1 MWGDLEIGYKKKRP
15 SNYRISARHV
25 FKIKG
30 NHSISQNDV
39 EYWIDDLI
47 FDTGIRIFKDSPQ
60 GIELTE
66 LINKEITLTRITNYL
81 NKIVI
86 KNLSIIKTLQGIK
99 NIQKKSFEEGVK
111 YNQEQVK
118 KHLGIK

>member
-1 MWGDLEIGYKKKRP
+1 VYE
-15 SNYRISARHV
+15 
-25 FKIKG
+25 
-30 NHSISQNDV
+30 
-39 EYWIDDLI
+39 EYSDKDTNIEECNFLI